1 MNPDVFN
8 FTQYKSWTMKTAC
21 HRKGGLKVLQN
32 PSRMANTLFYPN
44 GEVKY
49 DPKSN

>member
-1 MNPDVFN
+1 MSADVFN
-8 FTQYKSWTMKTAC
+8 FKQYKSWTLEQAST
-21 HRKGGLKVLQN
+21 RKGALDILSN

-49 DPKSN
+49 DPASK